1 METRTQKNKRI
12 RKLERKNRFI
22 SIIISLSFVFMII
35 GINIVNKEIQKKD
48 LIGNSNLLKLD
59 LGEGE
64 IDFLGKKYY
73 IDLKIISKYLP

>member
-1 METRTQKNKRI
+1 
-12 RKLERKNRFI
+12 
-22 SIIISLSFVFMII
+22 MII

-59 LGEGE
+59 LGERE